1 MRKRRTFTSE
11 FKAKVVMQNIT
22 GERSASEICRE
33 HRLSPVLFSR
43 WKSEFIAN
51 VAEVFEKGG
60 KGNETQARMAELE
73 RLVGKLAL
81 ENEILKKAASFLNA
95 AVNRNGK

>member
-1 MRKRRTFTSE
+1 
-11 FKAKVVMQNIT
+11 MQNLT
-22 GERSASEICRE
+22 GEKNASEICRE

-60 KGNETQARMAELE
+60 KGNEAQARMAELE

-81 ENEILKKAASFLNA
+81 ENEILKKAASFLHA
-95 AVNRNGK
+95 AENRNGK

>member
-43 WKSEFIAN
+43 WKSEFIA
-51 VAEVFEKGG
+51 
-60 KGNETQARMAELE
+60 
-73 RLVGKLAL
+73 
-81 ENEILKKAASFLNA
+81 
-95 AVNRNGK
+95 